1 MRDLVV
7 ARLSTPQHT
16 PLVRGAACLSF
27 FFLFFKEF
35 LLANWQVLRAVL
47 LQKRSDWNPA
57 FIEYSL
63 EGLSPAEIFLLTHC
77 ITLTP
82 GTCSVELGPKRQS
95 LIVHALEGRD
105 AQAVQRSI
113 FYGLERPLLR
123 WTR

>member
-7 ARLSTPQHT
+7 ARLSTPKHA
-16 PLVRGAACLSF
+16 PLSRVASCFYFLL
-27 FFLFFKEF
+27 LFFKEF
-35 LLANWQVLRAVL
+35 FLANAQVVWAVL
-47 LQKRSDWNPA
+47 FQKRADWSPA

-63 EGLSPAEIFLLTHC
+63 EGLSPTEIFLLTHC

-82 GTCSVELGPKRQS
+82 GTCSVELGPGRQS
-95 LIVHALEGRD
+95 LMVHALEGRD